1 MRRLLT
7 LQLLAAALLLAVC
20 APAGADVFKTI
31 SLVSDEDVL
40 SAGGLCAACEQA
52 VYAHDPA
59 LSGNGRYVA
68 FDGYF
73 DGLTGV
79 WRRDL
84 QTGEISPVAVGE
96 AETQAGSAELPSISE
111 NGQYVSFTTTAALT
125 PQNDQNIGPDV
136 YVRDMSVAESQP
148 CTEEEALH
156 PIQPCAFTLVS
167 AASGA
172 TRGLTYEYAAEGDE
186 SLYGA
191 LAAGRSALSANGQ
204 KIVFVTS
211 AVSNLDGERTPPLEV
226 AVRDLE
232 TSQTELVSVEYDPET
247 GKPTSEGGRP
257 KPVPAIEETANRV
270 FGAVYSTGVPP
281 SFEPPH
287 PYRPTP
293 QVPASINAEG
303 NTVVWLGQDVGAQT
317 RTLPSETLRPE
328 YSEPLWRRIAAG
340 PEAPTRQV
348 TGGSDPANPACTA
361 SGEEVL
367 PLTPSASDPC
377 QGPFATTNQYGIW
390 TGGEGDTVPRLS
402 ADGYTVAFIANAPL
416 VSLGNDFG
424 AEKATRHGDLYVAN
438 MHEGLTRAQ
447 ALTPLTELAS
457 GNETDVATNAP
468 IEDFGISPDGLQIA
482 FTTRRIAFPLGSPA
496 YVSAPATVPGM
507 LELFDVDL
515 TDETLTRVSNGYGG
529 EASEHPHEVNDEED
543 QYLNPGDGALSPSFS
558 DSGEQLAFSSTAS
571 NLVYGDG
578 NTPPL
583 KSTGSDGGDVFLVE
597 REVFSINPTPQS
609 ISPVPPGPLVEPA
622 WRLGVTAV
630 SLPNG
635 TVRLYAEL
643 PGAGT
648 LSALARAMVT
658 VRSAVSSHPKRK
670 EHDKAASVRAHETVV
685 TRQIAAGSYPA
696 LASGGG
702 LGSLML
708 TLSPAYRSLAA
719 RAGGLSATVGVTFTA
734 AGHPTLRQSIAV
746 AFLEKASKKA
756 TKKKSRTLK
765 RTTRKKAGKESTRGR
780 GDEHR

>member
-1 MRRLLT
+1 MKRLLL
-7 LQLLAAALLLAVC
+7 LQLCALALLAALS

-40 SAGGLCAACEQA
+40 SAGGLCAACEQ
-52 VYAHDPA
+52 VLYAHDPA
-59 LSGNGRYVA
+59 ISANGRYVA

-84 QTGEISPVAVGE
+84 LTGQISPVAVGE
-96 AETQAGSAELPSISE
+96 AETPAGSAELPSISE
-111 NGQYVSFTTTAALT
+111 DGQYVSFTTTAALT
-125 PQNDQNIGPDV
+125 PENDQNIGPDV
-136 YVRDMSVAESQP
+136 YVRDMAVEESQP
-148 CTEEEALH
+148 CSEEPALH
-156 PIQPCAFTLVS
+156 RLQPCAFTLVS
-167 AASGA
+167 ALSGSTQA
-172 TRGLTYEYAAEGDE
+172 LSYEYPAEGDE

-204 KIVFVTS
+204 KVVFVTT
-211 AVSNLDGERTPPLEV
+211 APSNLDGAATPALEV
-226 AVRDLE
+226 ALRDLE
-232 TSQTELVSVEYDPET
+232 TDQTELVSVQDDPAT
-247 GKPTSEGGRP
+247 GRPESEGGRP
-257 KPVPAIEETANRV
+257 KPVPNVEETANRV

-281 SFEPPH
+281 SFEPPR
-287 PYRPTP
+287 PYRATP

-303 NTVVWLGQDVGAQT
+303 NTVAWLGQNIGAQT
-317 RTLPSETLRPE
+317 QTLPSETLRPE
-328 YSEPLWRRIAAG
+328 YSEPLWRRIGDGA
-340 PEAPTRQV
+340 EAPTRQV
-348 TGGSDPANPACTA
+348 TGGADPTNPACSA
-361 SGEEVL
+361 SGEQVL

-402 ADGYTVAFIANAPL
+402 KDGYTVAFIANAPL

-438 MHEGLTRAQ
+438 MHEEGLTRVQ

-457 GNETDVATNAP
+457 GNETDLATNAP
-468 IEDFGISPDGLQIA
+468 IEDFAISADGLQVA
-482 FTTRRIAFPLGSPA
+482 FTTRRIVFPLGSPA

-515 TDETLTRVSNGYGG
+515 ANETLTRVTHGYAG

-543 QYLNPGDGALSPSFS
+543 QYLNPDDGALSPSFS
-558 DSGEQLAFSSTAS
+558 ESGDRLVFSSTAS

-583 KSTGSDGGDVFLVE
+583 KSTGSDGSDVFLVE
-597 REVFSINPTPQS
+597 REVFAASPTPQS
-609 ISPVPPGPLVEPA
+609 ISPTPPGPLVAPS
-622 WRLGVTAV
+622 WSLGVTAA
-630 SLPNG
+630 SLANG

-648 LSALARAMVT
+648 LGARASAAVT
-658 VRSAVSSHPKRK
+658 VRTIVRSHAKRK
-670 EHDKAASVRAHETVV
+670 AHGKAASVRVLKIV
-685 TRQIAAGSYPA
+685 LNRQIASSTYRA

-702 LGSLML
+702 VSDLLL
-708 TLSPAYRSLAA
+708 TLAPSYRSLAT
-719 RAGGLSATVGVTFTA
+719 RAGGLSATVSVTFSA
-734 AGHPTLRQSIAV
+734 AGHPTLRESVAVTFIA
-746 AFLEKASKKA
+746 KASKKKA
-756 TKKKSRTLK
+756 AKKTKRSK
-765 RTTRKKAGKESTRGR
+765 RTSKKADKASRRGR
-780 GDEHR
+780 GDDRR

>member
-1 MRRLLT
+1 MRRLLA
-7 LQLLAAALLLAVC
+7 LRLCAVALCAAALPAVVC

-40 SAGGLCAACEQA
+40 SAGGLCGACEQA

-59 LSGNGRYVA
+59 ISGNGRYVA

-84 QTGEISPVAVGE
+84 QTGEIDPVAVGE
-96 AETQAGSAELPSISE
+96 AETPAGSAELPSISE

-125 PQNDQNIGPDV
+125 PENDQNIGPDV
-136 YVRDMSVAESQP
+136 YVRDMGVAEAQP
-148 CTEEEALH
+148 CAEEEALE
-156 PIQPCAFTLVS
+156 PLQPCAFTLVS
-167 AASGA
+167 ALSGSMH
-172 TRGLTYEYAAEGDE
+172 GLSYEYVAEGDE
-186 SLYGA
+186 SLYGS

-204 KIVFVTS
+204 KVVFVTT
-211 AVSNLDGERTPPLEV
+211 AASNLDGEKTPPLEV

-232 TSQTELVSVEYDPET
+232 TRQTELVSVMYDPAT
-247 GKPTSEGGRP
+247 GRPESEDGRP
-257 KPVPAIEETANRV
+257 KAVPAVEETANRA
-270 FGAVYSTGVPP
+270 FGAVDSTGVPP
-281 SFEPPH
+281 SFESPH

-293 QVPASINAEG
+293 QVAASISADG
-303 NTVVWLGQDVGAQT
+303 TTVAWLGQDVGAQAQ
-317 RTLPSETLRPE
+317 TLPSETLRPE

-340 PEAPTRQV
+340 PEAPTRRV
-348 TGGSDPANPACTA
+348 TGGYDPANPACIA
-361 SGEEVL
+361 SGEKVL

-416 VSLGNDFG
+416 VTLGNDFG
-424 AEKATRHGDLYVAN
+424 AEKATRHGDLYVAD
-438 MHEGLTRAQ
+438 MHEGLTRVQ

-457 GNETDVATNAP
+457 GNETDAATNAP
-468 IEDFGISPDGLQIA
+468 IEDFAISPDGLQVA
-482 FTTRRIAFPLGSPA
+482 FATRRIVFPLGSPA

-515 TDETLTRVSNGYGG
+515 TNQTLTRVTHGYEG

-558 DSGEQLAFSSTAS
+558 NSGEQLVFSSTAS

-583 KSTGSDGGDVFLVE
+583 KSTGSDGSDVFLVE

-609 ISPVPPGPLVEPA
+609 ISPPPPGPLVEPS
-622 WRLGVTAV
+622 WSLGVTAV
-630 SLPNG
+630 SLANG

-643 PGAGT
+643 PAAGT
-648 LSALARAMVT
+648 LRALASAMVT
-658 VRSAVSSHPKRK
+658 VRSTVKRK
-670 EHDKAASVRAHETVV
+670 VHGKITSVGVHETVL
-685 TRQIAAGSYPA
+685 TRQIAAGTYKA

-702 LGSLML
+702 LGSLLL
-708 TLSPAYRSLAA
+708 TLSPSYRSLAA
-719 RAGGLSATVGVTFTA
+719 RAGGLSAAVSVTFTA
-734 AGHPTLRQSIAV
+734 AGHPPLRESLAV
-746 AFLEKASKKA
+746 TFASKV
-756 TKKKSRTLK
+756 TKKKAAKKT
-765 RTTRKKAGKESTRGR
+765 KKAKKKARRASTRGR
-780 GDEHR
+780 GGDHR